1 MCEVKDKKERES
13 GDIHFMRVIPL
24 YKREDEISLC
34 IVDGKAEVN
43 DGGK

>member
-1 MCEVKDKKERES
+1 MC
-13 GDIHFMRVIPL
+13 VIPL
-24 YKREDEISLC
+24 CKREDEISLC